1 MKFSSIFAS
10 VFIIAIMS
18 NRIKSEIDDTLAP
31 FDKIHNMTKCT
42 FNQDFCGYSN
52 QENMLHNFE
61 LIDHFPNHII
71 SGKGMLFLDLIW
83 SDWRR
88 SSGARLISP
97 YYSNRNYRRACFKI
111 KFITWGHGITHLLVI
126 QQDRQNRC
134 IWQYNNQNFDYRYPN
149 QFWEIAE
156 IPVDLAYG
164 PTKFFIEAQ
173 IYYYKLGFVAID
185 EIILSYNECR
195 YNNVGTN
202 YCQFQY

>member
-1 MKFSSIFAS
+1 
-10 VFIIAIMS
+10 MS